1 MASKVLVLNQDYQA
15 ISVCSAERAFV
26 LVYLNKAELISNSQ
40 TRKIRTVSAEYAFP
54 SIIRLQRYINLPYK
68 KVALSRQNIFKRDG
82 YKCVYCDTRDQLT
95 VDHVLPRSRGGRD
108 SWHNLATACQRCN
121 TLKGDRTPEEAEMQL
136 SHQPFR
142 PSFIMYLRDFNGKV
156 VDEWKPYLLMN

>member
-1 MASKVLVLNQDYQA
+1 MATKVLVLNQDYQA

-26 LVYLNKAELISNSQ
+26 LVYLDKAELISNNK
-40 TRKIRTVSAEYAFP
+40 TRKMRTVNSEYVFP
-54 SIIRLQRYINLPYK
+54 SIIRLNRYINLPYK

-82 YKCVYCDTRDQLT
+82 HQCVYCGTRGNLT

-121 TLKGDRTPEEAEMQL
+121 TLKGDRTPEEAEMRMA
-136 SHQPFR
+136 HKPFR